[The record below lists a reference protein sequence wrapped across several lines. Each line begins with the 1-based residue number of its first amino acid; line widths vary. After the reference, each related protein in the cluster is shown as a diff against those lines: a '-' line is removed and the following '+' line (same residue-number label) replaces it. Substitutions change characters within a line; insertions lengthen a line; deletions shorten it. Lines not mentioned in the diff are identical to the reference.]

1 MRSTDNS
8 NLVPKHI
15 MDSLSESSCL
25 IIGIV
30 NKILRHCPSWLA
42 RQYLLFLS
50 REREY
55 IQTNDTVKHKNKMTD
70 TTIRISIR
78 LSAVVAST
86 PNLSLN
92 GAASTTCTTVLFL
105 APSIKAGTMSSQNE
119 VRGAPKS
126 VCAIANAVTSG
137 VNLIYSLDS
146 SV

>member
-1 MRSTDNS
+1 MRSTDNL
-8 NLVPKHI
+8 NLVPKQI
-15 MDSLSESSCL
+15 MTALSESSCL

-30 NKILRHCPSWLA
+30 NKILRHCPSWFA
-42 RQYLLFLS
+42 RQYMLFFS

-55 IQTNDTVKHKNKMTD
+55 IHTNDTDKHRNKMTD

-92 GAASTTCTTVLFL
+92 GSASTTCTTLLFL

-126 VCAIANAVTSG
+126 ACAIANDVTSG